1 MIMERGQFFTNLHWV
16 MERRKCMAR
25 DGRIAFPR
33 LLTDDAQQKLTKPRS
48 YIYQN
53 GSCALAIQRKDRN
66 HNLWI
71 PCADFEC

>member
-1 MIMERGQFFTNLHWV
+1 MIMERVPIFHEFTFGDAAQEV
-16 MERRKCMAR
+16 MAR
-25 DGRIAFPR
+25 DGHIAFPR